1 MFTTLVIIALVVGVY
16 MAWNIGANDVANS
29 MADAV
34 GSKALTV
41 FWAVILAGICEFAG
55 AFLVGSDV
63 AKTIRKG
70 IIDANAFQNPQILA
84 HGMLCAMLAA
94 AVWLNAASYFGLPV
108 STTHSIVGA
117 ILGFGI
123 IELGFGAVSWG
134 TLGKVV
140 ASWFISP
147 IVGGIMAFLIFKLIS
162 KHILSK
168 ERPIKSA
175 RKGVPI
181 VVFFT
186 FSILILA
193 TIYKGLKHLHLDL
206 NGWGALGLS
215 VLGGLVAAFISWL
228 LLGRNGNG
236 HHELSRIEQIARVE
250 KIFIPL
256 VIISSCTVAFA
267 HGANDVANAIGP
279 LAVVVEYAEATE
291 MSKDV
296 PIPLWIL
303 ALGGG
308 GIVLG
313 LATFGYRVMR
323 KVGMDVTEITPSRGV
338 AADIAAMATVLAC
351 SKMGLPIS
359 TTHTLVGAIIGVG
372 LARGITAL
380 NIKVIKSIFTSWL
393 ITVPVAAI
401 LSVVFYVGAR
411 WIFWSDVIPVPAG

>member
-1 MFTTLVIIALVVGVY
+1 MTTLVIIALVVGVY

-34 GSKALTV
+34 GSKALTI
-41 FWAVILAGICEFAG
+41 FWAVVLAGIFEFAG

-63 AKTIRKG
+63 AQAIRKN
-70 IIDANAFQNPQILA
+70 IINVDAEHFTPQTLA

-94 AVWLNAASYFGLPV
+94 AVWLNLASYLGLPV
-108 STTHSIVGA
+108 SATHSIVGA

-123 IELGFGAVSWG
+123 IEVGFSIVSWG
-134 TLGKVV
+134 TLGKIV

-147 IVGGIMAFLIFKLIS
+147 IAGGLMAYFIFKLIS

-175 RKGVPI
+175 RKGVPV

-193 TIYKGLKHLHLDL
+193 TIYKGLKNLHLHLG
-206 NGWGALGLS
+206 GWEAIGLS
-215 VLGGLVAAFISWL
+215 VVGGLVAAIISWFVM
-228 LLGRNGNG
+228 GRNGNSQ
-236 HHELSRIEQIARVE
+236 HDLCREDQIVCVE
-250 KIFIPL
+250 KIFVPL

-279 LAVVVEYAEATE
+279 LAVVYENANAAVLKT
-291 MSKDV
+291 SVD
-296 PIPLWIL
+296 IPMWIL

-313 LATFGYRVMR
+313 LASFGYRVMT

-380 NIKVIKSIFTSWL
+380 NKNVIRSIFTSWL
-393 ITVPVAAI
+393 VTVPIAAI
-401 LSVVFYVGAR
+401 LSMVFYIGAR
-411 WIFWSDVIPVPAG
+411 WIFWSEILPVPAS

>member
-1 MFTTLVIIALVVGVY
+1 MSTLVIIALVVGIY

-63 AKTIRKG
+63 AQTIRKG
-70 IIDANAFQNPQILA
+70 IIDADVFTDPQILA

-94 AVWLNAASYFGLPV
+94 AVWLNAASWFGLPV

-123 IELGFGAVSWG
+123 IEMGFGVVSWG

-147 IVGGIMAFLIFKLIS
+147 IAGGLMAYFIFKLIS

-168 ERPIKSA
+168 EIPIKSA

-186 FSILILA
+186 FAILILA

-206 NGWGALGLS
+206 NGWEALGLS
-215 VLGGLVAAFISWL
+215 VLGF
-228 LLGRNGNG
+228 
-236 HHELSRIEQIARVE
+236 
-250 KIFIPL
+250 
-256 VIISSCTVAFA
+256 
-267 HGANDVANAIGP
+267 
-279 LAVVVEYAEATE
+279 
-291 MSKDV
+291 
-296 PIPLWIL
+296 
-303 ALGGG
+303 
-308 GIVLG
+308 
-313 LATFGYRVMR
+313 
-323 KVGMDVTEITPSRGV
+323 
-338 AADIAAMATVLAC
+338 
-351 SKMGLPIS
+351 
-359 TTHTLVGAIIGVG
+359 
-372 LARGITAL
+372 
-380 NIKVIKSIFTSWL
+380 
-393 ITVPVAAI
+393 
-401 LSVVFYVGAR
+401 
-411 WIFWSDVIPVPAG
+411 